1 MIKFKHLVM
10 FTSML
15 IAGCAAFFSVYGIGL
30 LFSGAV
36 VAAAIMASSLEL
48 GKLVTTSWLFRYWNI
63 ANKLMKIYMVTAV
76 IVLMCITSLGIFGY
90 LTAAYQKSSLET
102 ELANTKITTLETQKK
117 EETKKIDSVRSTIDK
132 LMALRSSQESRLSES
147 MTNALIARNPVQ
159 LQMLQNQINEQ
170 IEGLNKQVE
179 NENAKLKDAAD
190 KSTKIDDEIF
200 KLKIDNSQ
208 KKDITTFK
216 FVAQEFKSDI
226 NTVVKWFIIVLIT
239 VFDPL
244 AVVLLLAYN
253 MSSNYKELDGREYEL
268 YKKKDKEAKKQSVY
282 DQSNDTETTVA
293 QKSETVE
300 PKVVEKIVEVEK
312 PVDRVVEKIVEVE
325 KPFEVE
331 KEVKVEVE
339 KPFEVVREVEKEVKV
354 EVEKIVDRPV
364 EVVREVEKPV
374 ETVIE
379 KVKRVN
385 VGGLRR
391 MFSF

>member
-1 MIKFKHLVM
+1 M

-36 VAAAIMASSLEL
+36 VAAMIMASSLEL

-117 EETKKIDSVRSTIDK
+117 EELKKIETVKTTIDK
-132 LMALRSSQESRLSES
+132 LLTLRSSQEGRLSES
-147 MTNALIARNPVQ
+147 MTNALIARNPIAMQ
-159 LQMLQNQINEQ
+159 NLQNQINEQ
-170 IEGLNKQVE
+170 IDGLNKQVE
-179 NENAKLKDAAD
+179 TENSKLKDASD
-190 KSTKIDDEIF
+190 KSSKIDDEIF

-216 FVAQEFKSDI
+216 FVAQEFDSDI

-253 MSSNYKELDGREYEL
+253 MSSNYREVTEDKEYEL
-268 YKKKDKEAKKQSVY
+268 YKKKDKDAKKQSVY
-282 DQSNDTETTVA
+282 PDSTVES
-293 QKSETVE
+293 SETPKE
-300 PKVVEKIVEVEK
+300 PSNVIEKIVEVEK
-312 PVDRVVEKIVEVE
+312 PVEKIIEKIVEVE
-325 KPFEVE
+325 KP
-331 KEVKVEVE
+331 VEVI
-339 KPFEVVREVEKEVKV
+339 K
-354 EVEKIVDRPV
+354 
-364 EVVREVEKPV
+364 EVEKPV
-374 ETVIE
+374 EVIKEVEKPVEKIVE

-385 VGGLRR
+385 THGIRR
-391 MFSF
+391 LFSF

>member
-36 VAAAIMASSLEL
+36 VAAMIMASSLEL

-63 ANKLMKIYMVTAV
+63 ANKLMKIYMVIAV
-76 IVLMCITSLGIFGY
+76 VVLMCITSLGIFGY

-102 ELANTKITTLETQKK
+102 ELANTKITTLESQKK
-117 EETKKIDSVRSTIDK
+117 EETKKIESVRSTIDK
-132 LMALRSSQESRLSES
+132 LMTLRSSQESRLSES

-253 MSSNYKELDGREYEL
+253 MSSNYKELDDREYEL

-282 DQSNDTETTVA
+282 DQSDVAETTTS

-300 PKVVEKIVEVEK
+300 PKVIEKIVEVEK

-325 KPFEVE
+325 KPVEVVKEVE

-339 KPFEVVREVEKEVKV
+339 KV
-354 EVEKIVDRPV
+354 VDRPV
-364 EVVREVEKPV
+364 EVVKEVEKPV
-374 ETVIE
+374 ETVVE

>member
-1 MIKFKHLVM
+1 MFRPPFKVEGFLFVLIFIYMIKFKHLVM

-36 VAAAIMASSLEL
+36 VAAMIMASSLEL

-63 ANKLMKIYMVTAV
+63 ANKLMKVYMVIAV
-76 IVLMCITSLGIFGY
+76 VVLMCITSLGIFGY

-102 ELANTKITTLETQKK
+102 ELANTKITTLEAQKL
-117 EETKKIDSVRSTIDK
+117 EETKKLDNVRSTIDK
-132 LMALRSSQESRLSES
+132 LLALRSSQESRLGES

-170 IEGLNKQVE
+170 IEGLNKQIE
-179 NENAKLKDAAD
+179 NENEKLKTAAA

-216 FVAQEFKSDI
+216 FVAKEFNSDI

-253 MSSNYKELDGREYEL
+253 MSENYREVESDKEYEL
-268 YKKKDKEAKKQSVY
+268 YKKKDKEEKKKSVY
-282 DQSNDTETTVA
+282 DQPEPVQEPVQEVKPTVIEKIVEVEKPVETI
-293 QKSETVE
+293 
-300 PKVVEKIVEVEK
+300 VEKIVEVEK
-312 PVDRVVEKIVEVE
+312 PVEVIKEVE
-325 KPFEVE
+325 KQ
-331 KEVKVEVE
+331 
-339 KPFEVVREVEKEVKV
+339 V
-354 EVEKIVDRPV
+354 EVEKIVEKPT
-364 EVVREVEKPV
+364 EVIKEVEKPV
-374 ETVIE
+374 ETIVE
-379 KVKRVN
+379 KVKKVN